1 MRLKKINILI
11 LLLLTVTLSA
21 AAQKTTSDISEW
33 TDNASFGQNG
43 ANTP

>member
-1 MRLKKINILI
+1 MRLKKINILT

-21 AAQKTTSDISEW
+21 SAQKTTSDISEW
-33 TDNASFGQNG
+33 NENTSFGKNG

>member
-21 AAQKTTSDISEW
+21 SAQKTTPNISEW
-33 TDNASFGQNG
+33 ILNTSFGQNG